1 MGFPPSPRNQADLE
15 AAAALADAL
24 ATEEMNE
31 GILKAAAAMAD
42 AELHWRRRK

>member
-1 MGFPPSPRNQADLE
+1 MGYPPSPRNQADLE

-31 GILKAAAAMAD
+31 GIINLETAAPMAD
-42 AELHWRRRK
+42 A